1 MFQVKKP
8 EYVNKTFRM
17 PRELVQELEALAQQ
31 KDVSLN
37 QLVTQCCRYALDHL
51 DTDGEIGR
59 ASCRERV

>member
-17 PRELVQELEALAQQ
+17 PRELVQELEVLAQQ

-37 QLVTQCCRYALDHL
+37 QLVTQCCLYALDHL
-51 DTDGEIGR
+51 DTDWD
-59 ASCRERV
+59 

>member
-17 PRELVQELEALAQQ
+17 PRELVQELESVAQQ

-37 QLVTQCCRYALDHL
+37 QLVTQCCQYALDHL
-51 DTDGEIGR
+51 DTDET
-59 ASCRERV
+59 

>member
-37 QLVTQCCRYALDHL
+37 QLVTQCCRYALDHP
-51 DTDGEIGR
+51 DTD
-59 ASCRERV
+59 AD

>member
-37 QLVTQCCRYALDHL
+37 QLVTQCCRYALDHP
-51 DTDGEIGR
+51 DTDGD
-59 ASCRERV
+59 

>member
-17 PRELVQELEALAQQ
+17 PQ

-51 DTDGEIGR
+51 DTD
-59 ASCRERV
+59 AD

>member
-17 PRELVQELEALAQQ
+17 PRELVQELEVLAQQ

-37 QLVTQCCRYALDHL
+37 RLVTQCCRYALDHL
-51 DTDGEIGR
+51 DTDGD
-59 ASCRERV
+59 

>member
-37 QLVTQCCRYALDHL
+37 QLVTQCCPYALDHL
-51 DTDGEIGR
+51 DTD
-59 ASCRERV
+59 AD